1 MSPSGISI
9 RRGEWLDLIL
19 LTPRLRQAD
28 IDECEALFGKHTAP
42 MIASE
47 TFRNSPLRYAV
58 EKDGV
63 VIAMFGV
70 AAPSLLADS
79 GHPWMFGSDEIGR
92 VHPRAVVELSRKYI
106 PNMLRFFPRLENI
119 VDSRNDKSIRWL
131 RRMGFILSPAIPMG
145 PEGVLFHPFV
155 MEV

>member
-1 MSPSGISI
+1 MSPSGIEI
-9 RRGEWLDLIL
+9 RRGTWLDVIL
-19 LTPRLRQAD
+19 LIPRLRQAD
-28 IDECEALFGKHTAP
+28 IDECEALFGRGTTP

-47 TFRNSPLRYAV
+47 TFRNSPLRYTV
-58 EKDGV
+58 EEDGV

-79 GHPWMFGSDEIGR
+79 GHPWMFGSDAMDR
-92 VHPRAVVELSRKYI
+92 APRRAFIDAGRKYI
-106 PNMLRFFPRLENI
+106 ADMLRFFPRLENI
-119 VDSRNDKSIRWL
+119 VDSRNEKSIRWL

-145 PEGVLFHPFV
+145 PEGVPFHPFV